1 MDLIEV
7 SQNENRHPW
16 ELSRTKC
23 IINELFSLGI
33 NGNVLDIG
41 CGDSYFDRKLIEK
54 RKNLKVY
61 GVDINLKTEI
71 QEERLKA
78 LNSLD
83 KLPSI
88 KFDYILMMDVI
99 EHIENDSVYLQ
110 NLVDKYLSDEGFV
123 LITVP
128 AFMSLY
134 SLHDKELKHFRRY
147 NHKELKKVI
156 TSAGLREKK
165 WSYFYFSLI
174 LPRIIFK
181 NKTQNLG
188 LWDKKEDSFT
198 TKFVTFVLNTDF
210 KICSLLSKF
219 GIHLP
224 GLSLMS
230 VCQKR

>member
-23 IINELFSLGI
+23 IIDELFSLGI
-33 NGNVLDIG
+33 SGNVLDIG
-41 CGDSYFDRKLIEK
+41 CGDSYFDYKLIEK
-54 RKNLKVY
+54 RENLKIY

-99 EHIENDSVYLQ
+99 EHIENDNLYLQ
-110 NLVDKYLSDEGFV
+110 NLIDKYLSDEGFV

-147 NHKELKKVI
+147 NHEELKKVI
-156 TSAGLREKK
+156 ISAGLKEKK

-188 LWDKKEDSFT
+188 LWDKKEDSVIT
-198 TKFVTFVLNTDF
+198 RFVTFVLNADF
-210 KICSLLSKF
+210 KMCSLLSKF